1 METVRNILVD
11 CSPLQQGGGVQVA
24 LAFLK
29 FAKDDPSFR
38 VSIIVPNTLYS
49 LFRLELGEDISI
61 KIVNKKGVFRKLFLA
76 FYLKKLERELDPD
89 IVFTI
94 FGPSYFKARAFHLV
108 GFARGLMLYKNVVPN
123 FQPNFVA
130 RMQDRIM
137 LRLFRQADHLVVE
150 TETVSSRLTRLLDK
164 ASMPVTVI
172 ENSYNPIF
180 SDAFTTVGKI
190 GPANQGQTIL
200 LVPSSW
206 YLHKNLMSIPLVA
219 AEMKQLEPEL
229 DFVFDFTL
237 DQYSEGWV
245 QLHRAALQLEVQ
257 DHIRPL
263 GSLRPA
269 ALAQAYSSS
278 MLVYLPTLCESST
291 AVYPEAF
298 FAGRALVTSDL
309 DFARE
314 LCGEAALYI
323 DPNDPQNTA
332 HQIIE
337 LIQSPDRQELLVQN
351 GRRQLSEKY
360 PNPADKYQK
369 QKALILEGVV
379 SLMPP
384 S

>member
-1 METVRNILVD
+1 METVSNILVD

-38 VSIIVPNTLYS
+38 VSIIVPSTLYS
-49 LFRLELGEDISI
+49 LFYLELGEDISI
-61 KIVNKKGVFRKLFLA
+61 KIVNKKSFLRKLFLA
-76 FYLKKLERELDPD
+76 FYLKKSEREFDPD

-108 GFARGLMLYKNVVPN
+108 GFARGLMLYKNMVPN
-123 FQPNFVA
+123 YQRSILSRV
-130 RMQDRIM
+130 QDGIM

-150 TETVSSRLTRLLDK
+150 TETVSSRLTKLLNK
-164 ASMPVTVI
+164 ASVSVTVI

-180 SDAFTTVGKI
+180 SDALTTVGKI
-190 GPANQGQTIL
+190 GPADQGKIIL

-206 YLHKNLMSIPLVA
+206 YLHKNLLSIPLVA
-219 AEMKQLEPEL
+219 AEMKRFEPEL

-237 DQYSEGWV
+237 DQYSEGWG
-245 QLHRAALQLEVQ
+245 QLHRTALQLEVQ

-269 ALAQAYSSS
+269 ALAQAYSAS

-314 LCGEAALYI
+314 LCGDAALYI
-323 DPNDPQNTA
+323 DPNDSRSTA
-332 HQIIE
+332 RRVVE
-337 LIQSPDRQELLVQN
+337 LIRSHSGQELLVQN

-360 PNPADKYQK
+360 PNPAAKYQK
-369 QKALILEGVV
+369 QKALILKSIG
-379 SLMPP
+379 LMPL